1 MRDILD
7 SISAFIL
14 ALWGL
19 FLRVLFVCSIAIII
33 GLLIFL
39 CFSVKIF
46 KTM

>member
-19 FLRVLFVCSIAIII
+19 FLRVLFVCGIATII
-33 GLLIFL
+33 GLLLLSGVIYQAL
-39 CFSVKIF
+39 CHS
-46 KTM
+46 